1 MHLFEELQEL
11 RRTIHS
17 DPEVAHTEERTAAR
31 IVEFIERARPDRI
44 VTGIGGHG
52 VVAEFVGE
60 AEGPTLLFRAELD
73 ALPIKER
80 GDIPHKSKTDG
91 VAHVCGHDGHMTTLA
106 GLARRLGERRPKRGR
121 VVCLFQP
128 AEEVGEGAALVVADP
143 KFEPFRFDYGFALHN
158 LPGYP
163 FGEVVV
169 KDGPFAAAS
178 KGLIVELTGETSH
191 ASEPEKGVSPA
202 LAMAELVAAIAKSPS
217 EPGYRDFALA
227 TVIHARLGEVA
238 FGTSPGE
245 ATVMAT
251 LRAYLDEDVATLN
264 DRAIEAAT
272 RLAERDGLRTAT
284 RHTEEFPATV
294 NAPEAADLVR
304 RAARKANR
312 GIVEVETP
320 FRWSE
325 DFGVFGAIGATAF
338 FGVGSGERQPAL
350 HNGTFDYPDDLLPV
364 GVELF
369 VNIIKDTLGEA

>member
-1 MHLFEELQEL
+1 MQLFDDLRKL
-11 RRTIHS
+11 RRAVHA
-17 DPEVAHTEERTAAR
+17 DPEVAHTEKRTAAR
-31 IVEFIERARPDRI
+31 IVEFVERARPDKI
-44 VTGIGGHG
+44 ATGIGGHG
-52 VVAEFVGE
+52 VAVEFAGE

-73 ALPIKER
+73 ALPIRER
-80 GDIPHKSKTDG
+80 ADIPHKSTTEG

-143 KFEPFRFDYGFALHN
+143 KFKPFAFDYGFALHN

-163 FGEVVV
+163 FGDVVI

-191 ASEPEKGVSPA
+191 ASEPENGVSPA
-202 LAMAELVAAIAKSPS
+202 IATADLIKAIASSPN

-227 TVIHARLGEVA
+227 TVIHARVGEIA

-264 DRAIEAAT
+264 DRAIDAA
-272 RLAERDGLRTAT
+272 RRFAERDGLKVAT

-294 NAPEAADLVR
+294 NAPAAADLVR

-312 GIVEVETP
+312 GVVEVDTP

-325 DFGVFGAIGATAF
+325 DFGEYGALGDTAF
-338 FGVGSGERQPAL
+338 FGVGSGEAQPAL

-369 VNIIKDTLGEA
+369 LNIIEDTLGEA